1 MPIYLSTNTACS
13 SGNLSTSVLAIYD
26 DRVRASSTLR
36 ISLSHLTTTDE
47 INKFIEIFE
56 QIYKRLSGLQ

>member
-1 MPIYLSTNTACS
+1 MKYILVQIQP
-13 SGNLSTSVLAIYD
+13 TSVLAIYD